1 MAKREE
7 ILDTALEVI
16 ARDGYSRA
24 TVRELANSVGL
35 SQAGLLHYFGTKEQ
49 LFVEILR
56 RRDERD
62 QRAYG
67 EAVGAAGTAADIA
80 GAFVRL
86 VRHNAQVPGFVQ
98 LFTRFSSEASEEQ
111 HPAHAF
117 FRDRYAVS
125 RTITADTLR
134 KLQEEGRLSPG
145 LDPERLAL
153 MVFALIDGLQM
164 QWLHDPDV
172 DMADH
177 VAYFWELV
185 GLTPRTGGTPAG

>member
-1 MAKREE
+1 
-7 ILDTALEVI
+7 
-16 ARDGYSRA
+16 
-24 TVRELANSVGL
+24 
-35 SQAGLLHYFGTKEQ
+35 
-49 LFVEILR
+49 
-56 RRDERD
+56 
-62 QRAYG
+62 
-67 EAVGAAGTAADIA
+67 
-80 GAFVRL
+80 
-86 VRHNAQVPGFVQ
+86 
-98 LFTRFSSEASEEQ
+98 Q

-172 DMADH
+172 DMAD
-177 VAYFWELV
+177 
-185 GLTPRTGGTPAG
+185 